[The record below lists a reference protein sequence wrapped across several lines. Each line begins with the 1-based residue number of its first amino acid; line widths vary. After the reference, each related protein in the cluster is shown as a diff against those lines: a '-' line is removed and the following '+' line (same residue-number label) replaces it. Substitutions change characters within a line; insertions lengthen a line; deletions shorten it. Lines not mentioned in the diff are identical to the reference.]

1 MPFFYDKD
9 DLDAQPRGCSC
20 FDRDGEQMRDLVMG
34 SSPRLI
40 ESGYFEIPVL
50 LSKIF
55 PKWTRKVILWCFF
68 MNEKSPLDM
77 FQMRWKSE
85 QDMTV
90 YFTIKFG
97 KNNKYLA

>member
-1 MPFFYDKD
+1 MTLYDFDARPIFVQTEVVNYGNGLLTDPRMPFFYDKD

-20 FDRDGEQMRDLVMG
+20 FDRDGEQMKDLVMG

-55 PKWTRKVILWCFF
+55 PKWTRKVTTYFVVFF
-68 MNEKSPLDM
+68 HE
-77 FQMRWKSE
+77 
-85 QDMTV
+85 
-90 YFTIKFG
+90 
-97 KNNKYLA
+97 